1 MGRTCQMNFHDFY
14 CLNCGQKS
22 MTLPRKKGWQHGA
35 MHRKKLYCPWCH
47 DEYNCVETKDLE
59 QEWQFKQDFEEGVYK
74 NEQADSLAASRYP
87 CVG

>member
-1 MGRTCQMNFHDFY
+1 MSKMIFHSFW
-14 CLNCGQKS
+14 CINCGRRVYE
-22 MTLPRKKGWQHGA
+22 LPRNKGHQHKDF
-35 MHRKKLYCPWCH
+35 HRKKLYCPWCH

-74 NEQADSLAASRYP
+74 NEQADSLAASGYP